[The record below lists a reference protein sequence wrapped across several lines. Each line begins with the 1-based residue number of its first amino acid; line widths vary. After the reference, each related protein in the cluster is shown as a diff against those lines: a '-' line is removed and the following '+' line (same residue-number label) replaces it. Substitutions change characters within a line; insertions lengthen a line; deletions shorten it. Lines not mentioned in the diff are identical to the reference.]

1 MYNHTF
7 LHLIM
12 TKIGNRITELRK
24 QKGWSQSELARHIK
38 ASREAIGKYER
49 NEAIPSVETAKNIAN
64 IFEVSLDYLVG
75 EVLKPSFD
83 KRMTK
88 RLEDFELLSEDDKSH
103 LFALLDAFLRDA
115 KTKKAYS

>member
-1 MYNHTF
+1 M
-7 LHLIM
+7 M

-24 QKGWSQSELARHIK
+24 QKGWSQSELANQIK

-49 NEAIPSVETAKNIAN
+49 NEAIPSVETAKNIGDV
-64 IFEVSLDYLVG
+64 FDVSLDYLVG

-83 KRMTK
+83 KRMVE
-88 RLEDFELLSEDDKSH
+88 RLEDFELLAEEDKSH

-115 KTKKAYS
+115 KAKKAYA